1 MSMKKKQI
9 PSAQN
14 LLEALQDAKER
25 GVNVKMVN

>member
-1 MSMKKKQI
+1 MKKKQI